1 MGAEPQFHAA
11 WPGEHYRLAIRRL
24 SSGKGVLRLIDISQ
38 EVSML
43 KSKILIGFFT
53 IIAGALAAQSS
64 QKLPAVTIIATGG
77 TIAGEAA
84 SSVQAG
90 YTSGQVGVDALIKAV
105 PTLNKLAQVK
115 GEQISNV
122 GSQDMSDEI
131 WLKLAKRIN
140 ELAKS
145 PDVSGIA
152 ITHGTDTM
160 EETAYFLHLVV
171 KTKKPVVLT
180 GSMRPSS
187 ALSADGPLN
196 IFNAVAVAADP
207 NAAGRGV
214 MVVLNDQI
222 HSAHDMTKTN
232 TTSVETFMSPF
243 RGLIGSSHFGE
254 NQYFR
259 GPFAKNTTSS
269 EFSVDGVSSLPR
281 VDILYVYEDM
291 PGDIVEAMVK
301 AGAQGIVVAGVGNG
315 NMPKAVMDALAAAV
329 KKGVVVVRGS
339 RVPLG
344 YVGRNVE
351 VDDDKLNFVAAEELN
366 PPKARVLL
374 RLALMKT
381 KDPKQIQAM
390 FKAY

>member
-1 MGAEPQFHAA
+1 MAAGKAELAMTGMKCLIALLAA
-11 WPGEHYRLAIRRL
+11 AAL
-24 SSGKGVLRLIDISQ
+24 S
-38 EVSML
+38 
-43 KSKILIGFFT
+43 
-53 IIAGALAAQSS
+53 GALAAQTA
-64 QKLPAVTIIATGG
+64 KELPTVTIIATGG

-84 SSVQAG
+84 TSVQAG
-90 YTSGQVGVDALIKAV
+90 YTSGQVGVETLIKAV
-105 PTLNKLAQVK
+105 PTLNKLARVK

-122 GSQDMSDEI
+122 GSQDMSDQI
-131 WLKLAKRIN
+131 WLKLARRIS

-145 PDVSGIA
+145 PEVDGIA

-160 EETAYFLHLVV
+160 EETAYFLHLVL

-196 IFNAVAVAADP
+196 IYNAVSVAADRE
-207 NAAGRGV
+207 AAGRGV
-214 MVVLNDQI
+214 MIVLNDQI

-232 TTSVETFMSPF
+232 TNSVETFMSPY
-243 RGLIGSSHFGE
+243 RGLIGSSHFGV
-254 NQYFR
+254 NQYYR
-259 GPFAKNTTSS
+259 VPFKKHTTSS
-269 EFSVDGVSSLPR
+269 ELNVEGADRLPR

-291 PGDIVEAMVK
+291 PGDVVDAAVK

-315 NMPKAVMDALAAAV
+315 NMPKAVLDSLARAV
-329 KKGVVVVRGS
+329 QKGLVVVRAS
-339 RVPLG
+339 RVPFG
-344 YVGRNVE
+344 FVGRNVE

-381 KDPKQIQAM
+381 KHPRHIQAI
-390 FKAY
+390 FNAH